1 MARGKEGV
9 VKNDPSD
16 RHRISCTAYC
26 YPRIYRR
33 ETAENVDDNGFPS
46 INFFFLTRRWHGIG
60 LICRVNDF
68 FPSFSKLHN
77 ELYVYREIFNSVYW
91 IQVLRIFVNYIFVVG
106 VYILRY
112 SRRMGKF
119 LF

>member
-33 ETAENVDDNGFPS
+33 ETAENVDDNGFPW
-46 INFFFLTRRWHGIG
+46 INFFFLTRQWHRIG
-60 LICRVNDF
+60 LIYDF
-68 FPSFSKLHN
+68 FLPSRN
-77 ELYVYREIFNSVYW
+77 YTTNYIYVYKEIFNSMYW